1 MVRSTWGGRA
11 DRRDTI
17 AVPAVN
23 AMTSNRPYLIR
34 AIYDWIIDNGMTPHL
49 MVDAEHPSAVVPM
62 EFADDGRIVLNV
74 APQAVHGF
82 HIGNDA
88 IRFSARFGGR
98 PFAIELAPQA
108 VLGLF
113 ARENGQG
120 MLFPDEEAPLPAD
133 QAESGGDD
141 ADAAASG
148 ADAAKDGDNKPPRPN
163 LRIVK

>member
-1 MVRSTWGGRA
+1 
-11 DRRDTI
+11 
-17 AVPAVN
+17 
-23 AMTSNRPYLIR
+23 MTSNRPYLIR

-82 HIGNDA
+82 HIGNDM
-88 IRFSARFGGR
+88 IRFSARFGGK

-120 MLFPDEEAPLPAD
+120 MLFPDEEPAAPE
-133 QAESGGDD
+133 AEAD
-141 ADAAASG
+141 ADAD
-148 ADAAKDGDNKPPRPN
+148 ADATAGTDNTSDDGDKKPSRPN

>member
-1 MVRSTWGGRA
+1 
-11 DRRDTI
+11 
-17 AVPAVN
+17 
-23 AMTSNRPYLIR
+23 MTSNRPYLIR
-34 AIYDWIIDNGMTPHL
+34 AIYDWITDNGMTPHL
-49 MVDAEHPSAVVPM
+49 MVDAEHPSAIVPM

-82 HIGNDA
+82 HIGNDM

-120 MLFPDEEAPLPAD
+120 MLFPDEEPAD
-133 QAESGGDD
+133 RDSAAEEAAQGAEPGPATGDD
-141 ADAAASG
+141 
-148 ADAAKDGDNKPPRPN
+148 DGRKKPSRPN
-163 LRIVK
+163 LRVIK